1 MTVAANPVIDPDG
14 QRLGAVAEWSDR
26 TQEVRAEAALKE
38 LLAAAVQGDFSRRID
53 ADAMEGFFHEMAIG
67 MNQLTGIVAQALD
80 DIARVLN
87 AVASGDLSRQIES
100 DYAGTLGQLKNDTNA
115 TVAQL
120 RDVVGQIVAATEAIN
135 TAAKEIAAGNQD
147 LSSRTEEQASSL
159 EETASSMEQLNS
171 TVRNNAENARQAAE
185 LARNS
190 NSAAVKGG
198 EMVGRVVDT
207 MTGIQTSSQKIA
219 DIIGVIDS
227 IAFQTNILALN
238 AAVEAARAGEQGRG
252 FAVVA
257 TEVRNL
263 AQRSADAAK
272 EIKLLIDESVGKV
285 EGGVRLVSET
295 GETITEVVGAF
306 QQLAQLVGG
315 IAEASREQASGIE
328 QVSNAVTQ
336 MDEVTQQ
343 NAALVEQAAAAAESL
358 EEQAQGLRQAVAMFS
373 LESGAVLPAPTLAA
387 PVRAQTRTVKS
398 AGTAKRLPP
407 PARFADDEADE
418 WAEF

>member
-1 MTVAANPVIDPDG
+1 
-14 QRLGAVAEWSDR
+14 
-26 TQEVRAEAALKE
+26 
-38 LLAAAVQGDFSRRID
+38 
-53 ADAMEGFFHEMAIG
+53 MEE
-67 MNQLTGIVAQALD
+67 
-80 DIARVLN
+80 
-87 AVASGDLSRQIES
+87 
-100 DYAGTLGQLKNDTNA
+100 
-115 TVAQL
+115 
-120 RDVVGQIVAATEAIN
+120 
-135 TAAKEIAAGNQD
+135 
-147 LSSRTEEQASSL
+147 
-159 EETASSMEQLNS
+159 LNS
-171 TVRNNAENARQAAE
+171 TVRNNAETARQAAE

-190 NSAAVKGG
+190 NSAAEKGG

-207 MTGIQTSSQKIA
+207 MSGIQTSSKKIA

-285 EGGVRLVSET
+285 NGGVQLVHET
-295 GETITEVVGAF
+295 GVTIAEVVGAF

-328 QVSNAVTQ
+328 QVSNAVSQ

-358 EEQAQGLRQAVAMFS
+358 EEQAQGLRQAVAMFRLDS
-373 LESGAVLPAPTLAA
+373 SAVLPAPTFAA
-387 PVRAQTRTVKS
+387 STAVPVPARTRAAQPAGGGAKS
-398 AGTAKRLPP
+398 LPP
-407 PARFADDEADE
+407 AAYANDDEDE